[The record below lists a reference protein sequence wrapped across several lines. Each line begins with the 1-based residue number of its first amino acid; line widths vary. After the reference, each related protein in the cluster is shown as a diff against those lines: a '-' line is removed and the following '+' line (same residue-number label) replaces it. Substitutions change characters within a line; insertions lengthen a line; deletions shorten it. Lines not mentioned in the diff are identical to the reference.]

1 VTCVTPRRPRQFDKQ
16 AQIAVVEVRFIRY
29 SVHRNWSE
37 MKNLVT
43 LVLVAGA
50 LAYGSR
56 SCSGPVRLTPIQ
68 PTSVSASTG
77 GGGAARQWQ
86 QEPQAVMGMQDAIGG
101 RGGSAGPALDAV
113 QRGLR

>member
-1 VTCVTPRRPRQFDKQ
+1 
-16 AQIAVVEVRFIRY
+16 VEIRFIRY
-29 SVHRNWSE
+29 SVHRNRRE

-68 PTSVSASTG
+68 PTSVSASTERV
-77 GGGAARQWQ
+77 GAARQRQ

-101 RGGSAGPALDAV
+101 GGGSAGAARDAV
-113 QRGLR
+113 QRGQR